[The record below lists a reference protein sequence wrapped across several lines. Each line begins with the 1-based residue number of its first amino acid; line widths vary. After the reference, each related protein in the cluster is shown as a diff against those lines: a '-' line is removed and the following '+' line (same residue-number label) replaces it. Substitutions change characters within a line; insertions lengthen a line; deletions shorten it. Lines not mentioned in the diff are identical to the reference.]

1 MLLEK
6 LDPEMDEMVKAEIKD
21 LNEQK
26 EALEQELTILL
37 LPKDPNDSKN
47 VIMEIRAGTGGD
59 EAALFAADLFRMYTR
74 YAEMQG
80 WKTEVMNTNYTDVGG
95 YKEITFYD

>member
-59 EAALFAADLFRMYTR
+59 EAAVCRRFVPHVYPLCRNAGLENRSDEHQLHRR
-74 YAEMQG
+74 G
-80 WKTEVMNTNYTDVGG
+80 RL
-95 YKEITFYD
+95 